1 MNLLP
6 HENQRRIGSW
16 GDQLIG
22 FHIVAKLYTKNP
34 SFKVMWVLMDFKS
47 TYNRIFLTEFTKNI
61 FFNNLLTQ
69 MRVRGQESL
78 RTKCQNARTDTNKN
92 LEHYEDIFGR

>member
-1 MNLLP
+1 
-6 HENQRRIGSW
+6 
-16 GDQLIG
+16 
-22 FHIVAKLYTKNP
+22 
-34 SFKVMWVLMDFKS
+34 MDFKS
-47 TYNRIFLTEFTKNI
+47 TYNRIFLTEFTKNT

-78 RTKCQNARTDTNKN
+78 KTKCQNARPDTNKN